1 MGFFNLE
8 DCLKKYNI
16 DTSNSALLCINGGR
30 NTGKTTGTFNW
41 LFGGDN
47 PRVNSN
53 NKLLIIR
60 NTGEQIKVAK
70 QDFNSR
76 MFGRYQVWGGLIYKL
91 VKQEKANGDTTYG
104 KGEHIG
110 YIGSLSQFTNMK
122 SVEAKDI
129 RYVLFDEYAEHNLMS
144 VYDKFITMLKTF
156 ERFNRIFVIMI
167 GNRETL
173 NNEWMLKWGV
183 LPELFN
189 FKEDRYVQFS
199 PRGHFLELGSDQFAD
214 LENEKTLSNE
224 LAGFDS
230 KSNAYLNEDMY
241 KHDVT
246 LKVKSFSSFTLKEV
260 KFGVCFEEI
269 PFALIEL
276 KEPNMYLLAEEPLA
290 IQMLLNKK
298 LSILSFD
305 KVSYTLETTEYMKDS
320 AKLKLVRLLVELYKN
335 NQLYFDSFNGLEYLK
350 LASRFY
356 EVNNE

>member
-1 MGFFNLE
+1 MGFFNLQE
-8 DCLKKYNI
+8 CIDKYNI
-16 DTSNSALLCINGGR
+16 DINESCILCLNGGR
-30 NTGKTTGTFNW
+30 NTGKTTGTFTW
-41 LFGGDN
+41 LFEGKE
-47 PRVNSN
+47 PRVNSA
-53 NKLLIIR
+53 NKILILR
-60 NTGEQIKVAK
+60 NSGEQIKVAK

-76 MFGRYQVWGGLIYKL
+76 MFGKYQVWGGLIYKTTPTI
-91 VKQEKANGDTTYG
+91 KSNGDTMYSR
-104 KGEHIG
+104 GEHIG

-183 LPELFN
+183 LPELHN
-189 FKEDRYVQFS
+189 FKEDRFVRFS
-199 PRGHFLELGSDQFAD
+199 KRGYFLELGSEQFAD

-224 LAGFDS
+224 LAMFDS
-230 KSNAYLNEDMY
+230 KSNAYLNADMY
-241 KHDVT
+241 KQDVT
-246 LKVKSFSSFTLKEV
+246 LKVKSFKSFNLKEV

-276 KEPNMYLLAEEPLA
+276 EEENQYLLAEDSTA
-290 IQMLLNKK
+290 IEMLLSKK

-305 KVSYTLETTEYMKDS
+305 KVSYTLETTEYMKDT